1 MSPSLPQPVS
11 EPVSLSATARRLL
24 DEPNFAVIATL
35 MPDGS
40 PQTSAVWVARVG
52 GDSVAFATT
61 PTVKL
66 ANIRRDP
73 RVSVTVYDRDDPYLE
88 LNLRGRVTLV
98 DSSGGVA
105 LIDELSALY
114 YGKSPYP
121 YHKPGETW
129 FAVTIGIERWRT
141 NR

>member
-1 MSPSLPQPVS
+1 VSLPFPFS
-11 EPVSLSATARRLL
+11 ETARRLL
-24 DEPNFAVIATL
+24 DEPNIAVIATL

-40 PQTSAVWVARVG
+40 PQTSAVWVARA
-52 GDSVAFATT
+52 GDDSLTVATT
-61 PTVKL
+61 ETLKL

-88 LNLRGRVTLV
+88 LNLRGRVTSV
-98 DSSGGVA
+98 GSSGGVA

-141 NR
+141 NRD

>member
-1 MSPSLPQPVS
+1 MSLPLS
-11 EPVSLSATARRLL
+11 ETARRLL

-40 PQTSAVWVARVG
+40 PQTSAVWVARTG
-52 GDSVAFATT
+52 DDSVTFATT
-61 PTVKL
+61 PTIKL

-73 RVSVTVYDRDDPYLE
+73 RVSVTVYHREDPYLE
-88 LNLRGRVTLV
+88 LNLRGRVTSV
-98 DSSGGVA
+98 DSAGGVA

-121 YHKPGETW
+121 YHKPGEAW
-129 FAVTIGIERWRT
+129 FAVTIEIERWRT
-141 NR
+141 NRD

>member
-1 MSPSLPQPVS
+1 MNIPFS
-11 EPVSLSATARRLL
+11 ETARRLL
-24 DEPNFAVIATL
+24 DEPNIAVIATL

-40 PQTSAVWVARVG
+40 PQTSAVWVALAG
-52 GDSVAFATT
+52 DDSVTFATT
-61 PTVKL
+61 PTLKL

-88 LNLRGRVTLV
+88 LNIRGRVTSV
-98 DSSGGVA
+98 GSSRGVA
-105 LIDELSALY
+105 LIDELSSLY
-114 YGKSPYP
+114 YGKFPYP

-129 FAVTIGIERWRT
+129 FAVTIGVERWRT

>member
-1 MSPSLPQPVS
+1 MSVPLPVTP
-11 EPVSLSATARRLL
+11 LSATARRLL
-24 DEPNFAVIATL
+24 DEPNIAVIATL
-35 MPDGS
+35 MPDGA
-40 PQTSAVWVARVG
+40 PQTSAVWVARAG
-52 GDSVAFATT
+52 DDSVTFATT
-61 PTVKL
+61 ATLKL
-66 ANIRRDP
+66 ANLGRDP
-73 RVSVTVYDRDDPYLE
+73 RVSVTVYDRADPYLE
-88 LNLRGRVTLV
+88 LNLRGRVTSV
-98 DSSGGVA
+98 DAAGGVA

>member
-1 MSPSLPQPVS
+1 VS
-11 EPVSLSATARRLL
+11 ATPLSVTARRLL
-24 DEPNFAVIATL
+24 DEPNIAVIATL
-35 MPDGS
+35 MPDGA
-40 PQTSAVWVARVG
+40 PQTSAVWAARAG
-52 GDSVAFATT
+52 DDSVTFATT
-61 PTVKL
+61 PTLKL

-73 RVSVTVYDRDDPYLE
+73 RVSVTVYDRADPYLE
-88 LNLRGRVTLV
+88 LNLRGRVTSV
-98 DSSGGVA
+98 DPAGGVA